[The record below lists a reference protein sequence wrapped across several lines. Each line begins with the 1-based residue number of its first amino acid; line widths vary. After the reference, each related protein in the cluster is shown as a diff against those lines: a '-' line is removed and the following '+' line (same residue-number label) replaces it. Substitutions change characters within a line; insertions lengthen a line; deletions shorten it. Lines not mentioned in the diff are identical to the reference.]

1 MNHNAVIIKAYAK
14 VNLCLDITGIADNG
28 WHYLD
33 TIIAPIPIFDLVKIT
48 KREDKKISVTYDSG
62 AMFLNDVA
70 YKMAKIIQDTYDTSG
85 VDIFINKVIP
95 VASGIGGS
103 SADAAAVA
111 IGMRKLFSLC
121 DIDSTILMKAGSD
134 IPAMYKGGIT
144 RVRGFGEKVGTVSLP
159 KSLYVSLLID
169 ETVQLKTEDIYKMY
183 DSIGGAHG
191 LVDDYLKN
199 LKPFNSLEKTAI
211 SINSNVKR
219 LNNLLSMAGFEYVVM
234 TGSGSGVIGYALDEK
249 KHLDVVK
256 NLEGLLVGKKTSHYK
271 FKIDKDGFIRD

>member
-1 MNHNAVIIKAYAK
+1 MDHNSVIIKAYAK

-70 YKMAKIIQDTYDTSG
+70 YKMAKIIQDTYDTPG

-134 IPAMYKGGIT
+134 VPAMYKGGIT
-144 RVRGFGEKVGTVSLP
+144 RVRGLGEKVETVSLP

-169 ETVQLKTEDIYKMY
+169 ETVQLRTEDIYKMY
-183 DSIGGAHG
+183 DIVGGAHG

-249 KHLDVVK
+249 KYLDVVK